1 MAGWRAGTVT
11 IGLRRGG
18 ELSRIQVVG
27 RACRLPGANTVD
39 EFWKLLIEQRCSV
52 SAVPEERFAQA
63 WYRSNRRGEPGKAY
77 TFAAGVIDDIWGF
90 DPGVFAITPREA
102 RQMDPQQRLILQL
115 AWEALEDAG
124 IPPSTL
130 ARQNIGV
137 YMGASSMENSHRQFF
152 DPAGTDSYLMTGNS
166 LSIIANRVSYQ
177 FDLRGPSLTLDT
189 ACSSS
194 LVALD
199 YAIQDLNAGK
209 IDAAIVGGINALLSP
224 FNFMGFCAASMLSPD
239 GLCRPFDHRANGYVR
254 SEGGVVLVIQ
264 RSDSEFAR
272 RRVHGEILA
281 CAMNSDGR
289 TSGVALPSSEQQAA
303 LLRALYERAGIDFN
317 RLAFVEAHGTG
328 TQVGD
333 PAEAF
338 ALGKVLGAGRETPLP
353 IGSAKSNVGHL
364 EPASGLVGLLKAQ
377 LALER
382 GLLPATL
389 HVEKRNPH
397 IPFDDLKLQVA
408 EQPVVIPS
416 SGEGEELLAGVNN
429 FGFGGT
435 NVHVV
440 IAAPADRTTAQPQRV
455 HSVGAELAH
464 GEVEWTPLLLSA
476 QCRDALME
484 LAKRQG
490 QALRDG
496 AGNDGADL
504 ASIAGAAAHYRDLLP
519 ERLVV
524 LSSDRQEAASALE
537 QFVGG
542 QQPTNVIAGIAVGRM
557 AKTAFVFSGNG
568 AQWGGMGRAAFARS
582 PLFRMHFRA
591 VDSHYRA
598 LTDESLERVLHADDV
613 EERLHYT
620 EIAQPLLFAIQVA
633 LAKTLIVQ
641 GLQPDAVI
649 GHSVGEVA
657 AAHISGALDLA
668 QAVAVIRARS
678 QYQEL
683 ARGLGLMAAV
693 QAPADEVRKYIAR
706 ARLKTIAIA
715 AVNSPRSV
723 TVAGT
728 EVDIRKLMRLTR
740 KDRIAATLL
749 DIAYPF
755 HSALLDPA
763 RDPIIEALAD
773 LRPVASDLSFC
784 STVTGTII
792 EGSELDANYWW
803 KNVREPVEFQKALGA
818 AGKAGCQVFLEIGP
832 RSILRNYIQDSV
844 ADLDC
849 ETQVVTTLG
858 REDDSADLDP
868 VCTAFARAVVV
879 GARFDVEAAYGPQLT
894 AANVRLPHYPWQ
906 NKPFRPSP
914 SSEALAT
921 FNPAHTQHPL
931 LGAQLRLEDLIWDR
945 QLDSEMLP
953 FLKDHKVDGKI
964 IMPGTGYVEIA
975 LAAASQGLRT
985 DRVELRDVD
994 FIQAL
999 ELSADVTQELRTRLD
1014 PESGTVSISS
1024 RTRLTAN
1031 ERQTHMRARFGQMP
1045 SRAIPVI
1052 GAPVRETEPTAAPLD
1067 RIYRLARDFHLD
1079 YGPAFR
1085 RVIACREIGDD
1096 HVEVELT
1103 APNATEQTGG
1113 SGYILHPVDFDACFH
1128 GLNVIFTRLKLGENK
1143 QAYIPIRIGVL
1154 RVYSPGERVSTA
1166 RITLRS
1172 YNARSA
1178 VADFAL
1184 FNADGTLIATVDE
1197 ARFRAASLSHR
1208 LRLQQAAYHVD
1219 KIIRALPAEGEKRV
1233 APLLSRI
1240 AKQLAQVAPVL
1251 DEAAR
1256 EKLSE
1261 NLLLVD
1267 IAARRV
1273 AYDVLKPFADE
1284 GGILDIA
1291 AITSTPRSMRLVQEA
1306 DEGLVSEDAPAARVP
1321 VIERLLDVLYES
1333 ELAETSN
1340 GVWRLAETCLLPELQ
1355 DVLTAILHDDP
1366 SWSAE
1371 SVMLLNVA
1379 RELPAWLLGRSADA
1393 TLHAA
1398 ATLEHAQCASPR
1410 TRAQIDEL
1418 VALVEAVVSNWPKL
1432 RPLRVLQ
1439 LGVSGGGLISALAPV
1454 IEAASGSHLIG
1465 DTDDDRVARAASQ
1478 WSRSPAVEL
1487 LRVDADV
1494 ATLKQRGPFD
1504 LVVSV
1509 NGLGQ
1514 LDRCDDLL
1522 AALPTCLADGAMA
1535 VISETEPDNFHRV
1548 AYASAPTLR
1557 DAESWMA
1564 ALKTAGF
1571 ATSRGA
1577 TKTAPAVPGTLL
1589 LIAQRQQSGV
1599 SVSSSAPIAHID
1611 DELSG
1616 TAFIKPSVVILG
1628 NGGKARTEAALQRA
1642 FDAAGFMTTVLN
1654 LRPIEKTEKSKKTA
1668 KANGSHI
1675 PSAETDW
1682 NAVIAAMGNGPDLVN
1697 LIYVSQGDPVSANG
1711 HMTALSSRCDE
1722 LTNLLNA
1729 LGDRAARLWII
1740 AEGGARSLVGLGASC
1755 PVQTGVWSY
1764 GRTAIN
1770 EFGKLDIRLVDF
1782 SEKLTGGKKAA
1793 RLAELLRAPGEL
1805 RELVLT
1811 GDAAI
1816 GLQVRRG
1823 LPAVAGGADL
1833 PGSTA
1838 VEGNATVLTQA
1849 QFGNLDELTWVSR
1862 ARQAPGSGEVE
1873 IEVTYAGLNFR
1884 DVMWS
1889 LGLLPEEA
1897 LEDGFAGPTV
1907 GFECSGRV
1915 VRVGDGVTQFAVG
1928 DSVIAMAPACFA
1940 SHVTVSAR
1948 AVAAAPQA
1956 VALRDAATIPVAFLT
1971 ACYALEH
1978 LARIRAGE
1986 WVLIHGAAGG
1996 VGLAAVQ
2003 VAKRHGARIIATAG
2017 TDEKR
2022 GLLKMFGADH
2032 VLDTR
2037 SLDFVDQVRAITN
2050 SGVDVVLNSLAGEAM
2065 ERSLELVRP
2074 FGRFIELGKRD
2085 FYANTKVGLRPFRR
2099 NVSYFGV
2106 DADQLLTHQPA
2117 VAQEVFEG
2125 LVSGFNDDAFVA
2137 LPYRAFKSDDVVDA
2151 FRLMQKSGH
2160 IGKILVEAPKP
2171 DCGQEDTVSEFRASD
2186 IGAHLVF
2193 GGTGGFGLEFAQ
2205 WLADRGAR
2213 DVVLVSRSGGERE
2226 KLDGLT
2232 KSLADRGVALR
2243 VATCDVTDRMAVDAL
2258 LSDIRQRGR
2267 IAGIAHTAM
2276 VLDDCL
2282 IQSLTRQRTEKVLA
2296 PKVVG
2301 AQNLDHLTR
2310 GDGLDYFIMFSS
2322 AAAMFGNPGQA
2333 SYVAA
2338 NGYLDGLARQRAAGG
2353 HRALAVAWGAIT
2365 DVGILTRQKNT
2376 AESLARHTGGQ
2387 RFTARDGLDLLA
2399 RVLIRPDCGSTLT
2412 NVTLAAMNWGMAR
2425 DFLHIMSTPAYEII
2439 GREAKGAV
2447 AGADGRGD
2455 LRNAVKG
2462 LDDQAAKTLVAEYL
2476 TNEVATIFRMPPQD
2490 INPKRSLSD
2499 LGMDSLMGL
2508 ELRMAVEREIS
2519 VDIMSISM
2527 SDGTTINDIAEHIA
2541 AKLRGDSHDDEGD
2554 LAEGMDLLSKHVVE
2568 EIEID
2573 QLHAFAEQVS
2583 ERETALQQR
2592 RVS

>member
-1 MAGWRAGTVT
+1 MP
-11 IGLRRGG
+11 
-18 ELSRIQVVG
+18 RIQVVG
-27 RACRLPGANTVD
+27 RACRLPGAESVD

-52 SAVPEERFAQA
+52 SSVPEERFTQA
-63 WYRSNRRGEPGKAY
+63 WYLSNRRGEPGKAY
-77 TFAAGVIDDIWGF
+77 TFSAGVIDDVWGF

-130 ARQNIGV
+130 ARRNIGV

-209 IDAAIVGGINALLSP
+209 IDAAIVGGVNALLSP

-254 SEGGVVLVIQ
+254 SEGGVVLVLQ
-264 RSDSEFAR
+264 RSDGQLAR
-272 RRVHGEILA
+272 RCVHGEIVA

-303 LLRALYERAGIDFN
+303 LLRALYERSDIDFN

-328 TQVGD
+328 TQAGD

-338 ALGKVLGAGRETPLP
+338 ALGNVLGAGRTSPLP

-377 LALER
+377 LALEH
-382 GLLPATL
+382 GVLPATL
-389 HVEKRNPH
+389 HVEKLNPH
-397 IPFDDLKLQVA
+397 IRFDDLKLQVA
-408 EQPVVIPS
+408 QGPISIPS
-416 SGEGEELLAGVNN
+416 AGKGEELLAGVNN

-440 IAAPADRTTAQPQRV
+440 IAAPADRAASPPQRIQV
-455 HSVGAELAH
+455 LGGCAEPADVG
-464 GEVEWTPLLLSA
+464 VEPSALLLSA
-476 QCRDALME
+476 QCRDALMD

-490 QALRDG
+490 TILRKSPSDG
-496 AGNDGADL
+496 SDFSLITGAT
-504 ASIAGAAAHYRDLLP
+504 AHYRDLLP
-519 ERLVV
+519 ERLLV
-524 LSSDRQEAASALE
+524 LASERKGAAKALE
-537 QFVGG
+537 EFVAG
-542 QQPTNVIAGIAVGRM
+542 QQPANVIVGTAVGRM

-568 AQWGGMGRAAFARS
+568 AQWGGMGRTAFSRS
-582 PLFRMHFRA
+582 AVFRSHFRT
-591 VDSHYRA
+591 VDTHYRA
-598 LTDESLERVLHADDV
+598 LTDESLESLLHADDI
-613 EERLHYT
+613 EERLQYT
-620 EIAQPLLFAIQVA
+620 ETAQPLLFAIQVA
-633 LAKTLIVQ
+633 LAKTLIEQ
-641 GLQPDAVI
+641 GLRPDVVI
-649 GHSVGEVA
+649 GHSVGEAA
-657 AAHISGALDLA
+657 AAHICGALDLA

-678 QYQEL
+678 QHQEL

-693 QAPADEVRKYIAR
+693 QAPADQVRKYIAK
-706 ARLKTIAIA
+706 ARLKTIVIA
-715 AVNSPRSV
+715 AINSPRSV

-728 EVDIRKLMRLTR
+728 EVDIRKLMRLAR

-755 HSALLDPA
+755 HSALLDQA
-763 RDPIIEALAD
+763 REPIIAALAG
-773 LRPVASDLSFC
+773 LTPRASDLAFY
-784 STVTGTII
+784 STVAGTVI
-792 EGSELDANYWW
+792 EGSELGADYWW
-803 KNVREPVEFQKALGA
+803 KNVREPVEFQKALAA
-818 AGKAGCQVFLEIGP
+818 AGNAGCQVFVEIGP
-832 RSILRNYIQDSV
+832 RSILRNYIQDCV

-858 REDDSADLDP
+858 REDEDADFDP
-868 VCTAFARAVVV
+868 VRTAFARAVVA
-879 GARFDVEAAYGPQLT
+879 GARFDIDAAYGPPPT
-894 AANVRLPHYPWQ
+894 ASNVRLPHYPWQ

-945 QLDSEMLP
+945 QLDTEMVP
-953 FLKDHKVDGKI
+953 FLKDHKVDGKT
-964 IMPGTGYVEIA
+964 IMPGTGYVEMA
-975 LAAASQGLRT
+975 LAAASHGLKS

-1014 PESGTVSISS
+1014 TESGTVSISS
-1024 RTRLTAN
+1024 RARLTAN
-1031 ERQTHMRARFGQMP
+1031 ERQTHMRARFGQTP
-1045 SRAIPVI
+1045 SRAMPDI

-1067 RIYRLARDFHLD
+1067 RIYRLAREFHLD

-1085 RVIACREIGDD
+1085 RVIACREVGDH
-1096 HVEVELT
+1096 HVEVELS
-1103 APNATEQTGG
+1103 APDATEQDG
-1113 SGYILHPVDFDACFH
+1113 SGGYILHPVDFDACFH
-1128 GLNVIFTRLKLGENK
+1128 GLNVIYTRLRLGENK

-1154 RVYSPGERVSTA
+1154 RVYSPGERVATA
-1166 RITLRS
+1166 RITLRG
-1172 YNARSA
+1172 YNTRSA

-1184 FNADGTLIATVDE
+1184 FNADGKLIATVDE

-1219 KIIRALPAEGEKRV
+1219 KIIRALPVEAEKRI

-1240 AKQLAQVAPVL
+1240 AKPLVKVAPVL
-1251 DEAAR
+1251 DKTAR

-1261 NLLLVD
+1261 NLLLID

-1273 AYDVLKPFADE
+1273 AYDVLKSFADE
-1284 GGILDIA
+1284 GGILDLS
-1291 AITSTPRSMRLVQEA
+1291 AITSPSLHKIG
-1306 DEGLVSEDAPAARVP
+1306 DDLGDAHAARAAV
-1321 VIERLLDVLYES
+1321 VERLLDVLYES
-1333 ELAETSN
+1333 DLAEASQ
-1340 GVWRLAETCLLPELQ
+1340 GVWRLTETCPLPELQ

-1371 SVMLLNVA
+1371 SVMLLNTA
-1379 RELPAWLLGRSADA
+1379 RELPSWLSGRSVEA
-1393 TLHAA
+1393 TAHAS
-1398 ATLEHAQCASPR
+1398 ATLEQAQCASPR
-1410 TRAQIDEL
+1410 TRAQIDMVAGL
-1418 VALVEAVVSNWPKL
+1418 VGMVVSHWPKL

-1439 LGVSGGGLISALAPV
+1439 LGVSGGGLIGSLVPI
-1454 IEAASGSHLIG
+1454 IEGASGQYLVA
-1465 DTDDDRVARAASQ
+1465 DTDDSRVSRAASQ
-1478 WSRSPAVEL
+1478 WARSPAIEVV
-1487 LRVDADV
+1487 RVDADME
-1494 ATLKQRGPFD
+1494 ALKNRGPFD

-1509 NGLGQ
+1509 NGLEQ

-1522 AALPTCLADGAMA
+1522 AALPACLADGAMA
-1535 VISETEPDNFHRV
+1535 VLSETEPDNFHRV
-1548 AYASAPTLR
+1548 TYASVPALR
-1557 DAESWMA
+1557 DAESWIV
-1564 ALKTAGF
+1564 ALKGAGF
-1571 ATSRGA
+1571 VASRKA
-1577 TKTAPAVPGTLL
+1577 VTLAQAVPGTHL
-1589 LIAQRQQSGV
+1589 LIAQRPQNDMGA
-1599 SVSSSAPIAHID
+1599 SSAALLADID
-1611 DELSG
+1611 GELSD
-1616 TAFIKPSVVILG
+1616 TASIRPSVVILG
-1628 NGGKARTEAALQRA
+1628 SGEKSRAETAMQRA
-1642 FDAAGFMTTVLN
+1642 FDAAGFMAKVVN
-1654 LRPIEKTEKSKKTA
+1654 LRPSEKTGQSKKKT
-1668 KANGSHI
+1668 KANGGHI

-1682 NAVIAAMGNGPDLVN
+1682 NAVITAMGNGPTLVD
-1697 LIYVSQGDPVSANG
+1697 LIYVSQGDPVSGDG
-1711 HMTALSSRCDE
+1711 HMAALSSRADE
-1722 LTNLLNA
+1722 LTNVLNA
-1729 LGDRAARLWII
+1729 LGDRPARLWIV
-1740 AEGGARSLVGLGASC
+1740 AEGGARSLVDLGSSC

-1770 EFGKLDIRLVDF
+1770 ELGKLDIRLVDF
-1782 SEKLTGGKKAA
+1782 SEKLTGSKKAA
-1793 RLAELLRAPGEL
+1793 RLADLLRAPGQL

-1823 LPAVAGGADL
+1823 LPNAVGGQELAGE
-1833 PGSTA
+1833 TA
-1838 VEGNATVLTQA
+1838 AENDATVLTQT
-1849 QFGNLDELTWVSR
+1849 QFGNLDELTWVKR
-1862 ARQAPGSGEVE
+1862 VRQAPGHGEVE
-1873 IEVTYAGLNFR
+1873 IEVAYAGLNFR

-1915 VRVGDGVTQFAVG
+1915 VRVGEGVTQFAVG
-1928 DSVIAMAPACFA
+1928 DRVIAMAPACFA

-2003 VAKRHGARIIATAG
+2003 VAKRHGGRIIATAG

-2037 SLDFVDQVRAITN
+2037 SLDFIDQVRAITG

-2106 DADQLLTHQPA
+2106 DADQLLTYQPA
-2117 VAQEVFEG
+2117 VAKEVFEG
-2125 LVSGFNDDAFVA
+2125 LVSGFDDGAFVA

-2160 IGKILVEAPKP
+2160 IGKILVEAPNP
-2171 DCGQEDTVSEFRASD
+2171 DRGQIDTAGEFQASSV
-2186 IGAHLVF
+2186 GAHVVF
-2193 GGTGGFGLEFAQ
+2193 GGTGGFGLEFGH

-2213 DVVLVSRSGGERE
+2213 DIVLVSRSGGERE
-2226 KLDGLT
+2226 KLNGLT
-2232 KSLADRGVALR
+2232 ESLAARGVALR
-2243 VATCDVTDRMAVDAL
+2243 VATCDVTDRAAVDVL

-2282 IQSLTRQRTEKVLA
+2282 IRSLTRQRTEKVLA
-2296 PKVVG
+2296 PKVIG

-2310 GDGLDYFIMFSS
+2310 ADNLDYFIMFSS

-2338 NGYLDGLARQRAAGG
+2338 NGYLDGLARRRAADGY
-2353 HRALAVAWGAIT
+2353 RALAVAWGAIT

-2387 RFTARDGLDLLA
+2387 RFTARDSLDLLA
-2399 RVLIRPDCGSTLT
+2399 RVLIRPDCGTTLT

-2439 GREAKGAV
+2439 SREAKGTV

-2462 LDDQAAKTLVAEYL
+2462 LEDQAAKKLVAEYL
-2476 TNEVATIFRMPPQD
+2476 TNEVAAIFRMPPQD

-2519 VDIMSISM
+2519 VDIMGISM
-2527 SDGTTINDIAEHIA
+2527 SNGTTINDIAEHIA
-2541 AKLRGDSHDDEGD
+2541 TKLRGASQDDEGD
-2554 LAEGMDLLSKHVVE
+2554 IAEGMDLLSKHVVE

>member
-1 MAGWRAGTVT
+1 MP
-11 IGLRRGG
+11 
-18 ELSRIQVVG
+18 RIQVVG
-27 RACRLPGANTVD
+27 RACRLPGAGTVD

-52 SAVPEERFAQA
+52 SRIPEERFAQA
-63 WYRSNRRGEPGKAY
+63 WYRNDRRGEPGKAY

-130 ARQNIGV
+130 ARRNIGV
-137 YMGASSMENSHRQFF
+137 YIGASSMDNSHRQFF
-152 DPAGTDSYLMTGNS
+152 DPAGTDSFLMTGNS

-199 YAIQDLNAGK
+199 YALQDLNAGK
-209 IDAAIVGGINALLSP
+209 IDAAIVGGVNALLSP
-224 FNFMGFCAASMLSPD
+224 FNFMGFCAASMLSPY

-254 SEGGVVLVIQ
+254 SEGGVVLVLQ
-264 RSDSEFAR
+264 RCDAQLAR
-272 RRVHGEILA
+272 RRVHGEIVA

-303 LLRALYERAGIDFN
+303 LLRALYERSEIDFN
-317 RLAFVEAHGTG
+317 RLGFVEAHGTG

-338 ALGKVLGAGRETPLP
+338 ALGNVLGAGRASPLP

-389 HVEKRNPH
+389 HVEKLNPH

-408 EQPVVIPS
+408 EQPIS
-416 SGEGEELLAGVNN
+416 LARGRDSRELLAGVNN

-440 IAAPADRTTAQPQRV
+440 IAAPVDRATSKPHRTHIVCVEPVVDDGAQ
-455 HSVGAELAH
+455 A
-464 GEVEWTPLLLSA
+464 PLLLSA
-476 QCRDALME
+476 HCRDALMD

-490 QALRDG
+490 TILCEGSPDSG
-496 AGNDGADL
+496 DL
-504 ASIAGAAAHYRDLLP
+504 SSIAIAMAHCRDLLP
-519 ERLVV
+519 ERLLV
-524 LSSDRQEAASALE
+524 LASDGQEAAKALE
-537 QFVGG
+537 EFVGG
-542 QQPTNVIAGIAVGRM
+542 QQSANVIAGTAVGRM

-568 AQWGGMGRAAFARS
+568 AQWGGMGRVAFARS
-582 PLFRMHFRA
+582 ASLRKHFRS
-591 VDSHYRA
+591 VDAHYRA
-598 LTDESLERVLHADDV
+598 LTDESLESLLHADDI
-613 EERLHYT
+613 EERLNYT

-633 LAKTLIVQ
+633 LAKALVDQ
-641 GLQPDAVI
+641 GLRPDAVI

-693 QAPADEVRKYIAR
+693 QAPADEVRKYIAK
-706 ARLKTIAIA
+706 ARLKSIEIA
-715 AVNSPRSV
+715 AINSPRSV

-755 HSALLDPA
+755 HSALLERA
-763 RDPIIEALAD
+763 REPIIETLAG
-773 LRPVASDLSFC
+773 LTPGASDLPFY
-784 STVTGTII
+784 STVSGTVI
-792 EGSELDANYWW
+792 EGHHLDAGYWW
-803 KNVREPVEFQKALGA
+803 RNVREPVEFQKALIS
-818 AGKAGCQVFLEIGP
+818 AGKAGCQVFVEIGP
-832 RSILRNYIQDSV
+832 RSILRGYIQDSV

-849 ETQVVTTLG
+849 ETQVVVTLG
-858 REDDSADLDP
+858 REDDGADLDP
-868 VCTAFARAVVV
+868 VRTAFARAVVV
-879 GARFDVEAAYGPQLT
+879 GGRFDVEAAYGPLPSGSD
-894 AANVRLPHYPWQ
+894 VRLPHYPWQ

-914 SSEALAT
+914 SSEALEI
-921 FNPAHTQHPL
+921 FNPASTQHPL
-931 LGAQLRLEDLIWDR
+931 LGAQLRSEDLFWDR
-945 QLDSEMLP
+945 QLDAELVP
-953 FLKDHKVDGKI
+953 FLKDHKVDGKT
-964 IMPGTGYVEIA
+964 IMPGTGYVEMA
-975 LAAASQGLRT
+975 LAAASHGLKT
-985 DRVELRDVD
+985 DRVELRDID
-994 FIQAL
+994 FVQAL
-999 ELSADVTQELRTRLD
+999 ELPDDVTQDMRTRLD
-1014 PESGTVSISS
+1014 VESGTVSISS
-1024 RTRLTAN
+1024 RTRLTTN
-1031 ERQTHMRARFGQMP
+1031 ERQTHMRARFGRMP
-1045 SRAIPVI
+1045 SSGTPNI
-1052 GAPVRETEPTAAPLD
+1052 GAPIRETQSTAAPLD
-1067 RIYRLARDFHLD
+1067 RIYRLARDFHID
-1079 YGPAFR
+1079 YGPTFR
-1085 RVIACREIGDD
+1085 RVTACREVGDD
-1096 HVEVELT
+1096 QIEVELS
-1103 APNATEQTGG
+1103 APDLTGG
-1113 SGYILHPVDFDACFH
+1113 EVNGRYILHPVDFDACFH
-1128 GLNVIFTRLKLGENK
+1128 GLNVIYTRLKFGEYK

-1154 RVYSPGERVSTA
+1154 RVYSPGERVATA
-1166 RITLRS
+1166 RIGIRS
-1172 YNARSA
+1172 YNTRSV
-1178 VADFAL
+1178 VADFTL
-1184 FNADGTLIATVDE
+1184 FNAAGKLIATVDE
-1197 ARFRAASLSHR
+1197 ARFRSASLSHR
-1208 LRLQQAAYHVD
+1208 IRLQQAAYHVN
-1219 KIIRALPAEGEKRV
+1219 KIVRALPVETEKRV
-1233 APLLSRI
+1233 APLLPRV
-1240 AKQLAQVAPVL
+1240 AKQLAKVPPVL
-1251 DEAAR
+1251 DATAR

-1261 NLLLVD
+1261 NLLLIEV
-1267 IAARRV
+1267 AARRC
-1273 AYDVLKPFADE
+1273 AYDVLKPFVDAKGYLDVSAIASSQRVEEGPPEVGTSGDADA
-1284 GGILDIA
+1284 GRA
-1291 AITSTPRSMRLVQEA
+1291 AVF
-1306 DEGLVSEDAPAARVP
+1306 
-1321 VIERLLDVLYES
+1321 ERLANVLFEID
-1333 ELAETSN
+1333 LAEAN
-1340 GVWRLAETCLLPELQ
+1340 AGAWRLAETCPLPEVQ
-1355 DVLTAILHDDP
+1355 DVLVNILQDDP

-1371 SVMLLNVA
+1371 SVMLLNAA
-1379 RELPAWLLGRSADA
+1379 RELPSWLFGGCVDQLA
-1393 TLHAA
+1393 HAA
-1398 ATLEHAQCASPR
+1398 ATLEHVQCASPR
-1410 TRAQIDEL
+1410 ARAQIDT
-1418 VALVEAVVSNWPKL
+1418 VTRAVETVVSNWPKL
-1432 RPLRVLQ
+1432 KPLRVLQ
-1439 LGVSGGGLISALAPV
+1439 LGVSGGGLIGSLIRI
-1454 IEAASGSHLIG
+1454 IEGASGEYLVA
-1465 DTDDDRVARAASQ
+1465 DTDDSSVARATSR
-1478 WSRSPAVEL
+1478 WSRSPGVEVV
-1487 LRVDADV
+1487 RIDAEME
-1494 ATLKQRGPFD
+1494 TLKHRGPFD

-1509 NGLGQ
+1509 NGLGR
-1514 LDRCDDLL
+1514 LERCDDLL
-1522 AALPTCLADGAMA
+1522 AALPAYLADGALA
-1535 VISETEPDNFHRV
+1535 VISETEPDAFHRV
-1548 AYASAPTLR
+1548 AYASAPALR
-1557 DAESWMA
+1557 DAEGWIT
-1564 ALKTAGF
+1564 ALKGAGF
-1571 ATSRGA
+1571 VASPDAVGVAGT
-1577 TKTAPAVPGTLL
+1577 VPGTHLI
-1589 LIAQRQQSGV
+1589 IAQRAQNHMGASLAANLA
-1599 SVSSSAPIAHID
+1599 SFD
-1611 DELSG
+1611 DELSDV
-1616 TAFIKPSVVILG
+1616 AAMKPSVVIVG
-1628 NGGKARTEAALQRA
+1628 NGGTTRTEAALARA
-1642 FDAAGFMTTVLN
+1642 FDAAGFTATMVN
-1654 LRPIEKTEKSKKTA
+1654 LHPGEKAGKSKKEKKA
-1668 KANGSHI
+1668 KTSRGHI
-1675 PSAETDW
+1675 PSAVTDW
-1682 NAVIAAMGNGPDLVN
+1682 KTVIADTANSPVPIDIV
-1697 LIYVSQGDPVSANG
+1697 YASQGDPVSG
-1711 HMTALSSRCDE
+1711 DDDMSALSSRAGE
-1722 LTNLLNA
+1722 LTTVLNA

-1782 SEKLTGGKKAA
+1782 SDKLTSSKKAA
-1793 RLAELLRAPGEL
+1793 RLADLLRAPGEL
-1805 RELVLT
+1805 CELVLT

-1823 LPAVAGGADL
+1823 LPD
-1833 PGSTA
+1833 
-1838 VEGNATVLTQA
+1838 VEDGDGDPSNAAAEDNATILTQT
-1849 QFGNLDELTWVSR
+1849 QFGNLDELTWVKQ
-1862 ARQAPGSGEVE
+1862 ARRAPGAGEVE
-1873 IEVTYAGLNFR
+1873 IEVACAGLNFR

-1915 VRVGDGVTQFAVG
+1915 VRVGDGVAQFAAG

-1940 SHVTVSAR
+1940 SHVTVSTR
-1948 AVAAAPQA
+1948 AVAPAPQA

-2003 VAKRHGARIIATAG
+2003 VAKRRGARIIATAG

-2022 GLLKMFGADH
+2022 GLLHMFGADH

-2037 SLDFVDQVRAITN
+2037 SLDFVDQVRAITG

-2106 DADQLLTHQPA
+2106 DADQLLTHQPD
-2117 VAQEVFEG
+2117 VAHEVFEG
-2125 LVSGFNDDAFVA
+2125 LVSGFNEGAFTA
-2137 LPYRAFKSDDVVDA
+2137 LPHRAFKSDDVVDA

-2160 IGKILVEAPKP
+2160 IGKILVQAPRPGSGQP
-2171 DCGQEDTVSEFRASD
+2171 DRIAEFQAASA
-2186 IGAHLVF
+2186 GAHVVF
-2193 GGTGGFGLEFAQ
+2193 GGTGGFGLEFAH

-2213 DVVLVSRSGGERE
+2213 DIVLVSRSGGERA

-2232 KSLADRGVALR
+2232 KDLAVRGVALH
-2243 VATCDVTDRMAVDAL
+2243 VATCDVTDRAAVDAL

-2267 IAGIAHTAM
+2267 IAGVAHTAM

-2282 IQSLTRQRTEKVLA
+2282 IHSLTRQRIDKVLA

-2310 GDGLDYFIMFSS
+2310 DDDLDYFIMFSS
-2322 AAAMFGNPGQA
+2322 AAALFGNPGQA

-2338 NGYLDGLARQRAAGG
+2338 NGYLDGLARQRAAAG
-2353 HRALAVAWGAIT
+2353 HTALAVAWGAIT

-2376 AESLARHTGGQ
+2376 AQSLARHTGGQ

-2399 RVLIRPDCGSTLT
+2399 HVLVRPDCGTTLT
-2412 NVTLAAMNWGMAR
+2412 NVALAAMNWGMAR
-2425 DFLHIMSTPAYEII
+2425 DFLHIMSTPVYEII
-2439 GREAKGAV
+2439 SREAKATV

-2455 LRNAVKG
+2455 LRTAVKG
-2462 LDDQAAKTLVAEYL
+2462 LDDQAAKKLVAEYL
-2476 TNEVATIFRMPPQD
+2476 TNEVAVIFRMPPQD

-2508 ELRMAVEREIS
+2508 ELRMAVEREIG
-2519 VDIMSISM
+2519 VDIMGISM

-2541 AKLRGDSHDDEGD
+2541 AKLKGASHGDDGD
-2554 LAEGMDLLSKHVVE
+2554 LAEGMDLLAKHVVE

-2573 QLHAFAEQVS
+2573 QLHAFAEQVN
-2583 ERETALQQR
+2583 EREAALRRR

>member
-1 MAGWRAGTVT
+1 MP
-11 IGLRRGG
+11 
-18 ELSRIQVVG
+18 RIQVIG
-27 RACRLPGANTVD
+27 RACRLPGAESVD

-52 SAVPEERFAQA
+52 SSVPEERFTQA
-63 WYRSNRRGEPGKAY
+63 WYLSNRRGEPGKAY
-77 TFAAGVIDDIWGF
+77 TFAAGVIDDVWGF

-209 IDAAIVGGINALLSP
+209 IDAAIVGGVNALLSP

-254 SEGGVVLVIQ
+254 SEGGVVLILQ
-264 RSDSEFAR
+264 RSDGQLAR
-272 RRVHGEILA
+272 RRVHGEIIG

-303 LLRALYERAGIDFN
+303 LLRALYERSDIDFN

-338 ALGKVLGAGRETPLP
+338 ALGNVLGAGRTSPLP

-377 LALER
+377 LALEH
-382 GLLPATL
+382 GVLPATL
-389 HVEKRNPH
+389 HVEKLNPH

-408 EQPVVIPS
+408 QEPVS
-416 SGEGEELLAGVNN
+416 LLNAGDNQELLAGVNN

-440 IAAPADRTTAQPQRV
+440 IAAPADTVISQPQRIL
-455 HSVGAELAH
+455 SVDAQLAP
-464 GEVEWTPLLLSA
+464 GDVEPTPLLLSA
-476 QCRDALME
+476 RCRDALVE

-490 QALRDG
+490 TILQHRTSDS
-496 AGNDGADL
+496 ADL
-504 ASIAGAAAHYRDLLP
+504 SSITAAAAHYRDLLP
-519 ERLVV
+519 ERLLV
-524 LSSDRQEAASALE
+524 LASDGEEVAKALE
-537 QFVGG
+537 EFVGG
-542 QQPTNVIAGIAVGRM
+542 QQPTNVFVGTAVGRM

-568 AQWGGMGRAAFARS
+568 AQWGGMGRTAFSRS
-582 PLFRMHFRA
+582 PSFRSHFRS
-591 VDSHYRA
+591 VDTHYRA
-598 LTDESLERVLHADDV
+598 LTDESLESLLHADDV
-613 EERLHYT
+613 EERLQYT

-633 LAKTLIVQ
+633 LAKTLIQQ
-641 GLQPDAVI
+641 GLRPDAVI

-693 QAPADEVRKYIAR
+693 QAPAEEIRKYIAK

-715 AVNSPRSV
+715 AINSPRSV

-755 HSALLDPA
+755 HSALLDRA
-763 RDPIIEALAD
+763 REPIIEALAD
-773 LRPVASDLSFC
+773 LKPVKSDLSFY
-784 STVTGTII
+784 STVVGTII
-792 EGSELDANYWW
+792 EGSELDADYWW
-803 KNVREPVEFQKALGA
+803 KNVREPVEFQKALAA
-818 AGKAGCQVFLEIGP
+818 AGKAGCQVFVEIGP

-858 REDDSADLDP
+858 REDDSAILDP
-868 VCTAFARAVVV
+868 VLTAFARAVVA
-879 GARFDVEAAYGPQLT
+879 GARFDVEAAYGSAPT
-894 AANVRLPHYPWQ
+894 ASNVRLPHYPWQ

-945 QLDSEMLP
+945 QIDTEMVP
-953 FLKDHKVDGKI
+953 FLKDHKVDGKT
-964 IMPGTGYVEIA
+964 IMPGTGYIEMA
-975 LAAASQGLRT
+975 LAAASHGLKT

-1014 PESGTVSISS
+1014 VESGTVSISS
-1024 RTRLTAN
+1024 RARLTAN
-1031 ERQTHMRARFGQMP
+1031 ERQTHMRARFGRTP
-1045 SRAIPVI
+1045 SSEIPDVV
-1052 GAPVRETEPTAAPLD
+1052 APDREAQPTTAPLD
-1067 RIYRLARDFHLD
+1067 RIYRLAREFHLD
-1079 YGPAFR
+1079 YGLAFR
-1085 RVIACREIGDD
+1085 RVIACREVGDD
-1096 HVEVELT
+1096 HVEVELS
-1103 APNATEQTGG
+1103 ASNATNADGS

-1128 GLNVIFTRLKLGENK
+1128 GLNVIYTRLKLGENK

-1154 RVYSPGERVSTA
+1154 RVYSPGERVAAA

-1184 FNADGTLIATVDE
+1184 FNAEGKLIATVDE

-1219 KIIRALPAEGEKRV
+1219 KIVRALPVEAEKRI
-1233 APLLSRI
+1233 APLLSRL
-1240 AKQLAQVAPVL
+1240 AKQLTQVAPVL
-1251 DEAAR
+1251 DDSVR

-1261 NLLLVD
+1261 NLLLID

-1273 AYDVLKPFADE
+1273 AYDVLKPFADA
-1284 GGILDIA
+1284 GGILDLS
-1291 AITSTPRSMRLVQEA
+1291 AITSSSLHSV
-1306 DEGLVSEDAPAARVP
+1306 EDDPGDAHAARTTVL
-1321 VIERLLDVLYES
+1321 ERLLDVLYES
-1333 ELAETSN
+1333 DLAEASQ
-1340 GVWRLAETCLLPELQ
+1340 GVWRLEASFPLPELQ
-1355 DVLTAILHDDP
+1355 DVLTAILQDDP

-1371 SVMLLNVA
+1371 SVMLLNTA
-1379 RELPAWLLGRSADA
+1379 RELPSWLSGRSVDA
-1393 TLHAA
+1393 IAHAP
-1398 ATLEHAQCASPR
+1398 ATLEHVQCASPR
-1410 TRAQIDEL
+1410 TRAQIDM
-1418 VALVEAVVSNWPKL
+1418 VARLVETVVSNWPKL

-1439 LGVSGGGLISALAPV
+1439 LGVSGGGLISLLVPIV
-1454 IEAASGSHLIG
+1454 EATSGQYLVA
-1465 DTDDDRVARAASQ
+1465 DTDDNRVARAASQ
-1478 WSRSPAVEL
+1478 WLRSPGVEVI
-1487 LRVDADV
+1487 RVEAEIE
-1494 ATLKQRGPFD
+1494 TIKQRGPFD

-1522 AALPTCLADGAMA
+1522 AALPACLADGAMA
-1535 VISETEPDNFHRV
+1535 VVSETEPDSFHRV
-1548 AYASAPTLR
+1548 AYASEPALR
-1557 DAESWMA
+1557 DAESWIS
-1564 ALKTAGF
+1564 ALKAAGF
-1571 ATSRGA
+1571 VPSRGA
-1577 TKTAPAVPGTLL
+1577 VTVAQTVPGTHLF
-1589 LIAQRQQSGV
+1589 IAQRPQNNVGT
-1599 SVSSSAPIAHID
+1599 SSAALLANID
-1611 DELSG
+1611 GELSD
-1616 TAFIKPSVVILG
+1616 TASIKPSVFILG
-1628 NGGKARTEAALQRA
+1628 SHGRTRAEVAMQRA
-1642 FDAAGFMTTVLN
+1642 FDAAGFVAKVVN
-1654 LRPIEKTEKSKKTA
+1654 LRPAEKTGKSKKKA
-1668 KANGSHI
+1668 KTNGGQI
-1675 PSAETDW
+1675 PSVETDL
-1682 NAVIAAMGNGPDLVN
+1682 NAVIAAMENDSDLVD
-1697 LIYVSQGDPVSANG
+1697 IVYASQGDPVSG
-1711 HMTALSSRCDE
+1711 HEHMSALSSRTDE
-1722 LTNLLNA
+1722 LTDLLNA
-1729 LGDRAARLWII
+1729 LGDRAARLWIV
-1740 AEGGARSLVGLGASC
+1740 AEGGARSLVGLGSSC

-1782 SEKLTGGKKAA
+1782 SAKLTGGKKAA
-1793 RLAELLRAPGEL
+1793 RLAALLRAPGQL

-1811 GDAAI
+1811 DDAAI

-1823 LPAVAGGADL
+1823 LPDGVGGQQLASDTVAG
-1833 PGSTA
+1833 
-1838 VEGNATVLTQA
+1838 GNATVLSQT
-1849 QFGNLDELTWVSR
+1849 QFGNLDELTWVKR
-1862 ARQAPGSGEVE
+1862 ARRAPGSGEVE
-1873 IEVTYAGLNFR
+1873 IEVAYAGLNFR

-1915 VRVGDGVTQFAVG
+1915 VRVGEGVTQFAAG

-1971 ACYALEH
+1971 ACYALEY

-2037 SLDFVDQVRAITN
+2037 SLDFVDQVRAITG

-2125 LVSGFNDDAFVA
+2125 LVSGFNDGAFTA
-2137 LPYRAFKSDDVVDA
+2137 LPYRVFKSDGVVDA

-2171 DCGQEDTVSEFRASD
+2171 DSGQIDTVAEFQASSV
-2186 IGAHLVF
+2186 GAHVVF
-2193 GGTGGFGLEFAQ
+2193 GGTGGFGLEFAH

-2213 DVVLVSRSGGERE
+2213 DIVLVSRSGGERE
-2226 KLDGLT
+2226 KLNGLT
-2232 KSLADRGVALR
+2232 ESLAARGVALH
-2243 VATCDVTDRMAVDAL
+2243 VATCDVTDRPAVEAL

-2267 IAGIAHTAM
+2267 ISGVAHTAM

-2282 IQSLTRQRTEKVLA
+2282 IQSLTPQRIEKVLA

-2310 GDGLDYFIMFSS
+2310 NDDLDYFIMFSS

-2338 NGYLDGLARQRAAGG
+2338 NGYLDGLARQRAAAG
-2353 HRALAVAWGAIT
+2353 HTALAVAWGAIT

-2399 RVLIRPDCGSTLT
+2399 HVLIRPDCGTTLT

-2425 DFLHIMSTPAYEII
+2425 DFLHIMSSPAYEII
-2439 GREAKGAV
+2439 GREAKASVTGAE
-2447 AGADGRGD
+2447 GRGD

-2462 LDDQAAKTLVAEYL
+2462 LDDQAAKKLVAEYL
-2476 TNEVATIFRMPPQD
+2476 TNEVAAIFRMPTQD
-2490 INPKRSLSD
+2490 INPKRSLTD

-2519 VDIMSISM
+2519 VDIMGISM

-2541 AKLRGDSHDDEGD
+2541 AKLRGASQDDDGD
-2554 LAEGMDLLSKHVVE
+2554 IAEGMDLLSKHVVE

>member
-1 MAGWRAGTVT
+1 MP
-11 IGLRRGG
+11 
-18 ELSRIQVVG
+18 RIQVVG
-27 RACRLPGANTVD
+27 RACRLPGAESVD

-52 SAVPEERFAQA
+52 SSVPEERFTQA
-63 WYRSNRRGEPGKAY
+63 WYLSNRRGEPGKAY
-77 TFAAGVIDDIWGF
+77 TFAAGVIDDVWGF

-115 AWEALEDAG
+115 TWEALEDAG

-199 YAIQDLNAGK
+199 YAIQDLKAGK
-209 IDAAIVGGINALLSP
+209 IDAAIVGGVNALLSP

-254 SEGGVVLVIQ
+254 SEGGVVLVLQ
-264 RSDSEFAR
+264 RSDGQLAR
-272 RRVHGEILA
+272 RRVHGEIVA

-303 LLRALYERAGIDFN
+303 LLRALYERSNIDFN

-338 ALGKVLGAGRETPLP
+338 ALGNVLGAGRTSPLP

-377 LALER
+377 LALEH
-382 GLLPATL
+382 GILPATL
-389 HVEKRNPH
+389 HVEKLNPH

-408 EQPVVIPS
+408 QEPISFPS
-416 SGEGEELLAGVNN
+416 AGEDEELLAGVNN

-440 IAAPADRTTAQPQRV
+440 IAALADRAASPPQRIQVRGECAEPADV
-455 HSVGAELAH
+455 D
-464 GEVEWTPLLLSA
+464 VEPSALLLSA
-476 QCRDALME
+476 QCRDALMD

-490 QALRDG
+490 TILRKSPSDG
-496 AGNDGADL
+496 SDFSSITGAT
-504 ASIAGAAAHYRDLLP
+504 AHCRDLLP
-519 ERLVV
+519 ERL
-524 LSSDRQEAASALE
+524 LILASERKEAAEALE
-537 QFVGG
+537 GFVGG
-542 QQPTNVIAGIAVGRM
+542 QQPTNVIVGTAIGRM

-568 AQWGGMGRAAFARS
+568 AQWGGMGRTAFSRS
-582 PLFRMHFRA
+582 AVFRSHFRA
-591 VDSHYRA
+591 VDTHYRA
-598 LTDESLERVLHADDV
+598 LTDESLERLLHADDV
-613 EERLHYT
+613 EERLQYT
-620 EIAQPLLFAIQVA
+620 GAAQPLLFAVQVA
-633 LAKTLIVQ
+633 LAKTLIAQ
-641 GLQPDAVI
+641 GLRPDAVI

-693 QAPADEVRKYIAR
+693 QAPADEVRKYITK

-755 HSALLDPA
+755 HSALLDRA

-773 LRPVASDLSFC
+773 VRPVASDLSFC

-792 EGSELDANYWW
+792 EGSELGANYWW

-818 AGKAGCQVFLEIGP
+818 AGKTGCQVFVEIGP
-832 RSILRNYIQDSV
+832 RSILRNYIQDNV

-868 VCTAFARAVVV
+868 VLAAFARAIVA
-879 GARFDVEAAYGPQLT
+879 GARFDVEAAYGPPPT
-894 AANVRLPHYPWQ
+894 ASNIRLPHYPWQ

-931 LGAQLRLEDLIWDR
+931 LGAQFRLEDLIWDR
-945 QLDSEMLP
+945 QLDTEMVP
-953 FLKDHKVDGKI
+953 FLKDHKVDGKT
-964 IMPGTGYVEIA
+964 IMPGTGYVEMA
-975 LAAASQGLRT
+975 LAAASHGLKT

-1014 PESGTVSISS
+1014 TESGTVSISS
-1024 RTRLTAN
+1024 RARLTAN
-1031 ERQTHMRARFGQMP
+1031 ERQTHMRARFGQTP
-1045 SRAIPVI
+1045 SSAIPDI
-1052 GAPVRETEPTAAPLD
+1052 SAPVRETDPIAAPLD
-1067 RIYRLARDFHLD
+1067 RIYRLARDFHLE

-1085 RVIACREIGDD
+1085 RVIACREVGDH
-1096 HVEVELT
+1096 HVEVELS
-1103 APNATEQTGG
+1103 APDATEHDGG
-1113 SGYILHPVDFDACFH
+1113 GGYILHPVDFDACFH

-1154 RVYSPGERVSTA
+1154 RVYSPGERVATA

-1208 LRLQQAAYHVD
+1208 LRLHQAAYHVD
-1219 KIIRALPAEGEKRV
+1219 KIVRALPVEAEKRI

-1240 AKQLAQVAPVL
+1240 AKPLAKVAPVL
-1251 DEAAR
+1251 DKTAR
-1256 EKLSE
+1256 GKLSE
-1261 NLLLVD
+1261 NLLLID

-1273 AYDVLKPFADE
+1273 AYDVLKSFADE
-1284 GGILDIA
+1284 GGILDLSA
-1291 AITSTPRSMRLVQEA
+1291 VTSPSLHKI
-1306 DEGLVSEDAPAARVP
+1306 GEDSGDAHAARAAV
-1321 VIERLLDVLYES
+1321 VERLLDVLYES
-1333 ELAETSN
+1333 DLAEASQ
-1340 GVWRLAETCLLPELQ
+1340 GVWRLTETCPLPELQ

-1371 SVMLLNVA
+1371 SVMLLTTA
-1379 RELPAWLLGRSADA
+1379 RELPSWLSGRSVDA
-1393 TLHAA
+1393 IAHAS
-1398 ATLEHAQCASPR
+1398 ATLEHVQCASPR
-1410 TRAQIDEL
+1410 TRAQIDMVAGL
-1418 VALVEAVVSNWPKL
+1418 VGTVVSHWPKL

-1439 LGVSGGGLISALAPV
+1439 LGVSGGGLIGSLIPI
-1454 IEAASGSHLIG
+1454 IEGASGQYLVA
-1465 DTDDDRVARAASQ
+1465 DTDDSRVSRAASQ
-1478 WSRSPAVEL
+1478 WARSPAIEVV
-1487 LRVDADV
+1487 RVDADME
-1494 ATLKQRGPFD
+1494 ALKNRGPFD

-1522 AALPTCLADGAMA
+1522 AALPACLADGAMA
-1535 VISETEPDNFHRV
+1535 VLSETEPDNFHRV
-1548 AYASAPTLR
+1548 TYASVPALR
-1557 DAESWMA
+1557 DAESWIA
-1564 ALKTAGF
+1564 ALKGAGF
-1571 ATSRGA
+1571 VASRGA
-1577 TKTAPAVPGTLL
+1577 VAVPQTVPGTYL
-1589 LIAQRQQSGV
+1589 LIAQRLQNDMGA
-1599 SVSSSAPIAHID
+1599 SSIAPLAAID
-1611 DELSG
+1611 DKLSDV
-1616 TAFIKPSVVILG
+1616 ASIRPSVVILCS
-1628 NGGKARTEAALQRA
+1628 GGKSRAEAAMQRA
-1642 FDAAGFMTTVLN
+1642 FDAEGFMAKVIN
-1654 LRPIEKTEKSKKTA
+1654 LRPRGQSKKKT
-1668 KANGSHI
+1668 KANGGHI
-1675 PSAETDW
+1675 PSAETDL
-1682 NAVIAAMGNGPDLVN
+1682 NAIIAAREDGPG
-1697 LIYVSQGDPVSANG
+1697 LIDIVYASQSDPVSG
-1711 HMTALSSRCDE
+1711 DDHMTALSSRTDE
-1722 LTNLLNA
+1722 LTILLNA
-1729 LGDRAARLWII
+1729 LGDRPARLWIV
-1740 AEGGARSLVGLGASC
+1740 AEGGARSLVDLGSSC

-1782 SEKLTGGKKAA
+1782 SEKLTGSKKAA
-1793 RLAELLRAPGEL
+1793 RLADLLRAPGQL

-1823 LPAVAGGADL
+1823 LPNAVGGQELAGE
-1833 PGSTA
+1833 TA
-1838 VEGNATVLTQA
+1838 AEDNATVLTQT
-1849 QFGNLDELTWVSR
+1849 QFGNLDELTWVKR
-1862 ARQAPGSGEVE
+1862 VRQAPGQGEVE
-1873 IEVTYAGLNFR
+1873 IEVAYAGLNFR

-1915 VRVGDGVTQFAVG
+1915 VRVGEGVTQLVAG

-1978 LARIRAGE
+1978 LARIRTGE

-2003 VAKRHGARIIATAG
+2003 VAKRHGAQIIATAG

-2022 GLLKMFGADH
+2022 GLLKMFGADN

-2037 SLDFVDQVRAITN
+2037 SLDFVDQVRAITG
-2050 SGVDVVLNSLAGEAM
+2050 SGVNVVLNSLAGEAM

-2125 LVSGFNDDAFVA
+2125 LVSGFNDGAFVA

-2186 IGAHLVF
+2186 IGAHVVF
-2193 GGTGGFGLEFAQ
+2193 GGTGGFGLEFAH

-2232 KSLADRGVALR
+2232 KSLAERGVALR
-2243 VATCDVTDRMAVDAL
+2243 VATCDVTDRDAVGAL

-2282 IQSLTRQRTEKVLA
+2282 IQSLSRQRLDKVLA

-2310 GDGLDYFIMFSS
+2310 NDNLDYFIMFSS

-2338 NGYLDGLARQRAAGG
+2338 NGYLDGLARRRAAEG
-2353 HRALAVAWGAIT
+2353 HTALAVAWGAIT

-2399 RVLIRPDCGSTLT
+2399 RVLIRPDCGITLT
-2412 NVTLAAMNWGMAR
+2412 NVALAAMNWGMAR

-2439 GREAKGAV
+2439 SREAKGTV

-2462 LDDQAAKTLVAEYL
+2462 LDDQAAKKLVAEYL
-2476 TNEVATIFRMPPQD
+2476 TNEVAAIFRMPPQD
-2490 INPKRSLSD
+2490 INPKRSLSE

-2519 VDIMSISM
+2519 VDIMGISM

-2541 AKLRGDSHDDEGD
+2541 AKLRGASHDDEGD
-2554 LAEGMDLLSKHVVE
+2554 IAEGMDLLSKHVVE

-2583 ERETALQQR
+2583 EREAALQQR